1 MPNIE
6 DTAFELRVSNHMFDT
21 TKNITGKYQ
30 EGSPAADAECP
41 AGFLVVPGT
50 RLPNEGYFD
59 ETAGTG
65 IRNENAYLMGAAGDA
80 TAEAIYACNT
90 FDVQEIAGPFGTAY
104 KVGSNILGLPI
115 LAGHRGTYTRIDEG
129 DMMRFGIG
137 NFTAAISDN
146 GFATIGATTNAGK
159 LVPAAAAPTDT
170 GALYFEIV
178 ETGNFTQGAY
188 AGFGYVLVK
197 AHRVHTVTA

>member
-1 MPNIE
+1 
-6 DTAFELRVSNHMFDT
+6 
-21 TKNITGKYQ
+21 
-30 EGSPAADAECP
+30 
-41 AGFLVVPGT
+41 
-50 RLPNEGYFD
+50 
-59 ETAGTG
+59 
-65 IRNENAYLMGAAGDA
+65 MGAAGDA

-146 GFATIGATTNAGK
+146 GFATLGATTNAGK

-178 ETGNFTQGAY
+178 GTGNFTQGAY